1 MLPLVSQFVVLRGV
15 LTPAEVEACR
25 GAIWHHREAHP
36 EAWRSHGM
44 SRDGGPIGESGR
56 WQSGG
61 MIDEHPGPCDLLFD
75 HPVVL
80 PFCRE
85 LMSGGPAGL
94 CLTNAGAA
102 IRDPVSA
109 PAPQEGDPWP

>member
-44 SRDGGPIGESGR
+44 SRDGGPIGE
-56 WQSGG
+56 
-61 MIDEHPGPCDLLFD
+61 
-75 HPVVL
+75 
-80 PFCRE
+80 
-85 LMSGGPAGL
+85 
-94 CLTNAGAA
+94 
-102 IRDPVSA
+102 
-109 PAPQEGDPWP
+109 

>member
-1 MLPLVSQFVVLRGV
+1 MVLRGV

-61 MIDEHPGPCDLLFD
+61 MINEHPGPCDMLFD
-75 HPVVL
+75 HPLVL

-85 LMSGGPAGL
+85 LMSGGPGL